1 MSEYCVIGSGISG
14 ATIAN
19 LLNKKHSVTLF
30 DKARGPGGRASF
42 KRVKGKIGFDHGTQ
56 YISPKSKEFKKFTND
71 LINKKI
77 LKHWNGNHIF
87 QNSKKKENKKH
98 LKIIGK
104 NGNND
109 ISKYLLKGINCHYQN
124 QLKKISFKK
133 GLWHLLFENGVTRT
147 YKCIILTCPFPQ
159 LKKLAKRFINNP
171 FIKKNIK
178 MDANITTMI
187 AIKKNQV
194 LNSSYFF
201 DDPTLGWAGN
211 ENSKKRFKS
220 KYDLWTLQS
229 TFNWANK
236 KINKN
241 KEDKDKNSKIM
252 IEKFFKLTK
261 TKKTKIIFSLNHG
274 WRYSSNLKPLR
285 IKSYWDK
292 KKNFG
297 ICGDWFNG
305 PRLESGWISAQ
316 DLFKKISR

>member
-1 MSEYCVIGSGISG
+1 M
-14 ATIAN
+14 
-19 LLNKKHSVTLF
+19 
-30 DKARGPGGRASF
+30 
-42 KRVKGKIGFDHGTQ
+42 KIQ
-56 YISPKSKEFKKFTND
+56 
-71 LINKKI
+71 
-77 LKHWNGNHIF
+77 
-87 QNSKKKENKKH
+87 
-98 LKIIGK
+98 
-104 NGNND
+104 
-109 ISKYLLKGINCHYQN
+109 
-124 QLKKISFKK
+124 
-133 GLWHLLFENGVTRT
+133 
-147 YKCIILTCPFPQ
+147 
-159 LKKLAKRFINNP
+159 
-171 FIKKNIK
+171 
-178 MDANITTMI
+178 
-187 AIKKNQV
+187 
-194 LNSSYFF
+194 
-201 DDPTLGWAGN
+201 
-211 ENSKKRFKS
+211 KKRFKS

-241 KEDKDKNSKIM
+241 KEDKDKNSNIM